1 MPPKSKRRY
10 DKKGSHRFVVMHRSH
25 LDPLYDVPGASKMV
39 LQPATDNPET
49 EDFLYEMQ
57 TSLDAEAT
65 EKLKKLKEANES
77 GKGVDASILDT
88 VNEFGF
94 ANDGYDYSQHTK
106 EMGEGAFVSAT
117 GNVLSAKD
125 VVVKAKGTAPNVL
138 GKETEDALFAKSS
151 ITASMEENER
161 Q

>member
-1 MPPKSKRRY
+1 
-10 DKKGSHRFVVMHRSH
+10 MHRSH

-77 GKGVDASILDT
+77 GKGESEKRKRKPPRTRRGRRILCPLRF
-88 VNEFGF
+88 E
-94 ANDGYDYSQHTK
+94 
-106 EMGEGAFVSAT
+106 
-117 GNVLSAKD
+117 
-125 VVVKAKGTAPNVL
+125 VV
-138 GKETEDALFAKSS
+138 
-151 ITASMEENER
+151 
-161 Q
+161 